1 MYVFVAFASFYYH
14 FYFALQQV
22 HSEYALFKLLF
33 LFCCWATLESFA
45 QISTDRQGQQ
55 ARLAKGPFEDLHCVA
70 TASNNSSTQ
79 WQGWFLLLNCCTL
92 ILFVLTRVA
101 KHTHRTFFEC
111 LIALFFSL
119 PYVNCVI
126 AQSFEVRRTTIF
138 QLQFAFYAWRR
149 RRRQSQSFPFFYSHS
164 SSAACRKRSNS
175 SSSTH
180 TPLFH
185 CVSLTRTIWLCQLC
199 VGHKAVS

>member
-1 MYVFVAFASFYYH
+1 MYLLLLPLSTTIFTSLCNKCTVNMPCLSCCFCFV
-14 FYFALQQV
+14 V
-22 HSEYALFKLLF
+22 ELLWKVLLKYWLTVRGSRLGLLKAPSKTF
-33 LFCCWATLESFA
+33 SAWQPQAT
-45 QISTDRQGQQ
+45 TVT
-55 ARLAKGPFEDLHCVA
+55 H
-70 TASNNSSTQ
+70 Q

-149 RRRQSQSFPFFYSHS
+149 RQSQSFPFFIVTAAALPAE
-164 SSAACRKRSNS
+164 SAAIAVAARTPHF
-175 SSSTH
+175 STVSFS
-180 TPLFH
+180 LAQFG
-185 CVSLTRTIWLCQLC
+185 CVSC
-199 VGHKAVS
+199 A

>member
-1 MYVFVAFASFYYH
+1 MYVFVAFAPFYYH
-14 FYFALQQV
+14 FNFALQQV

-55 ARLAKGPFEDLHCVA
+55 ARLAKGLFEDLHCVA

-111 LIALFFSL
+111 LFALFFSL

-149 RRRQSQSFPFFYSHS
+149 RRQSQSFPFFMVTAAALPAE
-164 SSAACRKRSNS
+164 SAAIAVAARTPHF
-175 SSSTH
+175 STVS
-180 TPLFH
+180 LSLAQFG
-185 CVSLTRTIWLCQLC
+185 CVSC
-199 VGHKAVS
+199 A